1 LAGGVVVEAAPA
13 VVFGAG
19 DEAAGDGVAVDV
31 ADLLY
36 KFGGGEDVEVVI
48 AGLPEVVAV
57 AFEEFGGLSFD
68 DSDGGGEEGVVGF
81 AEEEMDVLGHED
93 VGVEGE
99 VVGAAALL
107 DDLFEDVFWFGGGKV
122 GETLVTT
129 EGNEVELACVLATFK
144 AEGHVWILSLGGRAV
159 RAPRECPL
167 MR

>member
-1 LAGGVVVEAAPA
+1 MGHPEYGLVLCMGHPPDGPVGFDFDGGGLAGGVVVEAAPA

-36 KFGGGEDVEVVI
+36 EFGGGEDVEVVI

-68 DSDGGGEEGVVGF
+68 DSDGGGEEAVVGF

-99 VVGAAALL
+99 VVGAAGLL
-107 DDLFEDVFWFGGGKV
+107 DDLFEDVFGFGGCEV
-122 GETLVTT
+122 GRR
-129 EGNEVELACVLATFK
+129 
-144 AEGHVWILSLGGRAV
+144 W
-159 RAPRECPL
+159 
-167 MR
+167 